1 MAAPLA
7 LALTGTT
14 MGWVT
19 QVQSKYGVDPEKV
32 AMMFNGTQVAP
43 NNPGNYPAY
52 DTLGY
57 YWHHPVLSDDNR
69 GLGGGIAWAFDDELC
84 NKNDAY
90 GPDKKFE
97 DTFREDFFFASFVTC
112 TDIRASLH
120 RAFKTWTDVQPQIKF
135 VDVTEECRRID
146 GGVYSNCSLVEVFVT
161 HRNNKGVIPGKMS
174 YIGGTEEEP
183 ITVTHPRPW
192 PNALTQTAASDYTG
206 GLDNKGSP
214 YPGGS
219 FVKGVAERPEAVSTV
234 QGMSKC
240 SVVGS
245 LPLNP
250 DECGGDDKWSAGRHE
265 SDSEKVAIHDKAY
278 QASPLYG
285 RRRRGLEEIVET
297 TDESTDEWE
306 SYAGVAAAS
315 ALQYGRYA
323 DDLRSTNGKI
333 QRWSDGTGRR
343 VIETFG
349 GLISFNVEKCWYLDT
364 AFCGPLHQ
372 LKANMGTNGAAAMIK
387 GIAFGI
393 FALALLVLF
402 MLLAR
407 VMKHQHCCD
416 KEGKE
421 RTMKQKARGSAEEM
435 SNFGVLP
442 TLILATCLWVPIA
455 LQNTIVAPCWECFD
469 FEAAAVHEV
478 RPPRAAPPSPPNPRR
493 AP

>member
-19 QVQSKYGVDPEKV
+19 QVQSKYGVDPAMV
-32 AMMFNGTQVAP
+32 ARMFNGSQPRT
-43 NNPGNYPAY
+43 GNGYTESHY

-135 VDVTEECRRID
+135 VDVTEECRRIY

-183 ITVTHPRPW
+183 KTVTHPRPW
-192 PNALTQTAASDYTG
+192 PNALTESAAKTYTG

-219 FVKGVAERPEAVSTV
+219 FVKGVAERPYMSTL

-240 SVVGS
+240 SVIGY

-250 DECGGDDKWSAGRHE
+250 EECDGADKWSAGRHE
-265 SDSEKVAIHDKAY
+265 ADPNGQHPDGRPKVPMDDKAY
-278 QASPLYG
+278 DASEGKFSAAGY

-315 ALQYGRYA
+315 ALQYGLYA
-323 DDLRSTNGKI
+323 EDLRSTNGKV
-333 QRWSDGTGRR
+333 QRWKGGEGRR

-349 GLISFNVEKCWYLDT
+349 GLISFNVRS
-364 AFCGPLHQ
+364 A
-372 LKANMGTNGAAAMIK
+372 GTW
-387 GIAFGI
+387 
-393 FALALLVLF
+393 
-402 MLLAR
+402 
-407 VMKHQHCCD
+407 
-416 KEGKE
+416 
-421 RTMKQKARGSAEEM
+421 T
-435 SNFGVLP
+435 
-442 TLILATCLWVPIA
+442 
-455 LQNTIVAPCWECFD
+455 
-469 FEAAAVHEV
+469 
-478 RPPRAAPPSPPNPRR
+478 PPSVARCISLRRIWAPTVPRR
-493 AP
+493 